1 MLVNTTKEQS
11 AGYLATA
18 TDEKAVVGMT
28 YVDKKTISN
37 KSVSIGLKLETLSD
51 AENFDK
57 IIKMKK
63 YLHLEIKFLP
73 YIFLYSA
80 TILY

>member
-11 AGYLATA
+11 AGYLAAA
-18 TDEKAVVGMT
+18 TDEKAVVVMT

-51 AENFDK
+51 AENFYR
-57 IIKMKK
+57 IIHVKK
-63 YLHLEIKFLP
+63 YLH
-73 YIFLYSA
+73 
-80 TILY
+80 